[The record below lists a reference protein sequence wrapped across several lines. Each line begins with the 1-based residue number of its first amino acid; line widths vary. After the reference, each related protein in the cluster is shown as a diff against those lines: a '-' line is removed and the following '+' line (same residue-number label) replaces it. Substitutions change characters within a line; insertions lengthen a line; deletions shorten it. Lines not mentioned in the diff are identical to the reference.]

1 MDDGAVKAPSPAV
14 DYSED
19 CKLTTQYLH
28 IITVVKASN
37 HLKTFQFKRAYP
49 FGFWTFSFFMNRT
62 LMSQSSHAVGWSDL
76 ALFAIFEKQYI
87 SVHF

>member
-1 MDDGAVKAPSPAV
+1 MDDGAVKAPHPAV

-37 HLKTFQFKRAYP
+37 HLKTFQFKRI
-49 FGFWTFSFFMNRT
+49 
-62 LMSQSSHAVGWSDL
+62 LDL
-76 ALFAIFEKQYI
+76 
-87 SVHF
+87 